1 MSAGAESLRLHGPA
15 GRWLLHATAVV
26 IFLFMYVPMVMLVLF
41 SFNGS
46 PLLLFPLANLSFRW
60 YAALY
65 ADHELQVS
73 IWNSVVVVA
82 AVVPLTLALGVPLA
96 ISLQRYR
103 IPGAGLIEK
112 LTMIPLI
119 VPGLITGL
127 AILLVVKRVGLPL
140 SLGTVVLGHTVG
152 WLPVVVSQVHA
163 RLRRIDRRLEEASL
177 DLGAT
182 PWQTFWRITLPGIRT
197 AILGSALLVT
207 TLSLNEVA
215 ITFFLTGQDNT
226 MPMQIWAM
234 LRHGITPEVNAIATL
249 SMVLSV
255 AAVVVALRILRTR
268 EDERPAA

>member
-1 MSAGAESLRLHGPA
+1 MSAGASAAGLHGGP
-15 GRWLLHATAVV
+15 GRYLLHVTAFV
-26 IFLFMYVPMVMLVLF
+26 IFLFIYVPMVMLVLF

-46 PLLLFPLANLSFRW
+46 PLLLFPLANLSLRW
-60 YAALY
+60 YAALF
-65 ADHELQVS
+65 ADRELQVS

-103 IPGAGLIEK
+103 IPGAALIEK
-112 LTMIPLI
+112 TTMIPLI

-127 AILLVVKRVGLPL
+127 AILLVVKRVGVPL

-177 DLGAT
+177 DLGANY
-182 PWQTFWRITLPGIRT
+182 WQTFWRITFPGIRG
-197 AILGSALLVT
+197 AMLGSALLVT

-215 ITFFLTGQDNT
+215 ITFFLTGADNT
-226 MPMQIWAM
+226 LPMQIWAM
-234 LRHGITPEVNAIATL
+234 LHHGITPEVNAIATL
-249 SMVLSV
+249 SMLLSV
-255 AAVVVALRILRTR
+255 AAVIVALRVLRTR
-268 EDERPAA
+268 DD